1 MKCRQCPEWFNLGDF
16 FIFGILFAA
25 KAESP
30 AAKRGQKDGAF
41 SAKTRLLSTQ
51 NAPRF
56 AVNLL
61 RKLPHVRAGAARVL
75 APTARCEK
83 QKAPRK
89 AGLFVFGRGRRTQNP
104 YLRPSCKLHTAA
116 LAQIL
121 ANCRQFAGFFVVDV
135 CEKQKAPR
143 KAGLF
148 VFGRGRRT
156 RTHDPWFWRPV
167 LYQLSYTPLSDVG
180 PWLIIAHKRRQ
191 CKSFFA
197 KKREMQGFLKKALDS
212 PFPAC
217 YNYPYLF
224 GGLFS
229 CARAKPERAAQPPGG
244 RYRVVFN
251 LIL

>member
-1 MKCRQCPEWFNLGDF
+1 MLFEFLKMGLTNRIFSVMLNTGIRRKPSLHPPMKCRQCPEWFNLGDF

-25 KAESP
+25 KEESP

-89 AGLFVFGRGRRTQNP
+89 AGLFVFGRGRRT
-104 YLRPSCKLHTAA
+104 
-116 LAQIL
+116 
-121 ANCRQFAGFFVVDV
+121 
-135 CEKQKAPR
+135 
-143 KAGLF
+143 
-148 VFGRGRRT
+148 

-167 LYQLSYTPLSDVG
+167 LYQLSYTPIG
-180 PWLIIAHKRRQ
+180 PSVHTVL
-191 CKSFFA
+191 
-197 KKREMQGFLKKALDS
+197 
-212 PFPAC
+212 
-217 YNYPYLF
+217 
-224 GGLFS
+224 
-229 CARAKPERAAQPPGG
+229 
-244 RYRVVFN
+244 
-251 LIL
+251 